1 MTPYDILRKISIYL
15 FQATRSTDIVTNEFI
30 EKPEVFKAPHV
41 AMMKVR
47 SPQCF
52 DHGFYRDANWDFQGW
67 TDEQL
72 WHNFVHSGQFEAR
85 PHRSVALYL
94 PPSLHCDSK
103 GLIAMDLVC
112 PLPSLNADDWMYLGL
127 PQVIHTKPHAPRSL
141 P

>member
-1 MTPYDILRKISIYL
+1 M
-15 FQATRSTDIVTNEFI
+15 TNEFI

-72 WHNFVHSGQFEAR
+72 WHNFIHSGQFEAR
-85 PHRSVALYL
+85 PHRLILPL
-94 PPSLHCDSK
+94 PPSLDCNSK
-103 GLIAMDLVC
+103 GAGCHGHGVLWHCLQPKEALS
-112 PLPSLNADDWMYLGL
+112 P
-127 PQVIHTKPHAPRSL
+127 
-141 P
+141 